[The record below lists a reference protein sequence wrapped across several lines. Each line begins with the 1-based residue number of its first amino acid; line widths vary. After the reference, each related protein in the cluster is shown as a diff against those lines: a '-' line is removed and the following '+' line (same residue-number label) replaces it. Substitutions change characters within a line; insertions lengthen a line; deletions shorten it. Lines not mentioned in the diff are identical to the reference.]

1 MKQISVTVKAKDALL
16 EGFLNIPENATGL
29 IVFVHG
35 SGSSRM
41 SPRNQAIAEEF
52 NEYGMGTLLFDLL
65 TREEEEVDIFTRE
78 LRFDIPML
86 AERVVATLDWLSK
99 YEPTKKMEIGLI
111 GSSTGAAAALV
122 AAAKRPGIVK
132 AVVSRGG
139 RPDLAAGALPHV
151 TAPTLLIVGGN
162 DDVVIELNE
171 SAFAELPGEKK
182 MELVPGATHLF
193 EEPGTLAQ
201 ASHLARG
208 WFLSHFSK

>member
-1 MKQISVTVKAKDALL
+1 MKQNSVTVKAKDAAL

-65 TREEEEVDIFTRE
+65 TREEEEVDLYTRE

-86 AERVVATLDWLSK
+86 AERVVATLDWLSR

-111 GSSTGAAAALV
+111 GSSTGAAAALA
-122 AAAKRPGIVK
+122 AAAKRPGLVK

-139 RPDLAAGALPHV
+139 RPDLAAGALSHV
-151 TAPTLLIVGGN
+151 KAPTLLIVGAN
-162 DDVVIELNE
+162 DDVVIELNQ
-171 SAFAELPGEKK
+171 SAFEELPGEKRF
-182 MELVPGATHLF
+182 ELVPGATHLF

-208 WFLSHFSK
+208 WFLSHFGK